1 MNAIKKYING
11 DSPFWT
17 KEIVIFLLVLF
28 IINSAVGF
36 VIGTVSTP
44 GSEELTEEVSE
55 SITDNNEILT
65 EKEVV
70 SVPVE
75 TSTCEIS
82 EILVTEVVEPD
93 VGYYNCP
100 LSHDLQDYIR
110 ELCDENGIPMS
121 LVIAMID
128 VESSF
133 NPDVVSSTDD
143 YGLMQINKCNHGW
156 LRKQGVT
163 DVLDPYQNV
172 YSGITILSQC
182 YNGNMSKALMS
193 YNLGAGGASELWDE
207 GVYSTY
213 YSRLVLATKEVY
225 DAQV

>member
-1 MNAIKKYING
+1 MHKTTKRAITLVMVSITVVVGMVCALIGATIVRFVGNG
-11 DSPFWT
+11 HESVTDESVT
-17 KEIVIFLLVLF
+17 
-28 IINSAVGF
+28 F
-36 VIGTVSTP
+36 VEVATFEEVT
-44 GSEELTEEVSE
+44 SEEV
-55 SITDNNEILT
+55 
-65 EKEVV
+65 
-70 SVPVE
+70 
-75 TSTCEIS
+75 IS
-82 EILVTEVVEPD
+82 EEITEAPTTKKAENI
-93 VGYYNCP
+93 YYDCP

-110 ELCDENGIPMS
+110 ELCNENGIPMS

-133 NPDVVSSTDD
+133 NPDAVSSTDD

-156 LRKQGVT
+156 LRNQGVT

-172 YSGITILSQC
+172 YGGITILSQC

-213 YSRLVLATKEVY
+213 YSRLVLETKEVY